1 MSPGQGGPVDVNTTL
16 GVVIWKYGFQFFRM
30 GDAAAVSVV
39 LFGIIIAF
47 TALQLRVGRSH
58 DYSLN

>member
-1 MSPGQGGPVDVNTTL
+1 MDVNTTL
-16 GVVIWKYGFQFFRM
+16 GIVIWKYGFQFFPL

-39 LFGIIIAF
+39 LFAFIMII
-47 TALQLRVGRSH
+47 TGLQLGLGRSD